1 MDIRKSFLDIRNS
14 FLDMG
19 NSFSDIGNS
28 FTDIRNS
35 FMDTRN
41 SFMDIGNSSY
51 FRILENEF
59 FDSEIIYG
67 YPKKDLQYLVMNFRF
82 RKIVIICLR

>member
-1 MDIRKSFLDIRNS
+1 
-14 FLDMG
+14 
-19 NSFSDIGNS
+19 
-28 FTDIRNS
+28 
-35 FMDTRN
+35 MDTRN
-41 SFMDIGNSSY
+41 SFMDIGNSLY